1 MNVIS
6 IEKVKENG
14 EQLHNL
20 LGYFKLT
27 PHASIKMNILHGIDF
42 NSRFVEAMDSAEVY
56 NEEDVEQYREFY
68 RDFIDLISAAIASM
82 IVMKQAA
89 DNRYTKKWDL
99 VYNKISN
106 FRNIASEADGK
117 DDILESV
124 LQVCMKILDM
134 A

>member
-1 MNVIS
+1 
-6 IEKVKENG
+6 
-14 EQLHNL
+14 
-20 LGYFKLT
+20 
-27 PHASIKMNILHGIDF
+27 
-42 NSRFVEAMDSAEVY
+42 
-56 NEEDVEQYREFY
+56 
-68 RDFIDLISAAIASM
+68 
-82 IVMKQAA
+82 MKQAA

-99 VYNKISN
+99 VYNKINN